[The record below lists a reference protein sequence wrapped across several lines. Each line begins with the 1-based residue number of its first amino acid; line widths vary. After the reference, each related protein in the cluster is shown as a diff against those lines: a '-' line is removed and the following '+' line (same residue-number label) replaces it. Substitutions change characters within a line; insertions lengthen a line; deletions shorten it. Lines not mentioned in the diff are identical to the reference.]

1 MKANFKIT
9 EDKPSDVDVPK
20 KSTESSDLT
29 EEEFEKYLETLP
41 KGWNLWNIRS
51 QTKDQNK

>member
-9 EDKPSDVDVPK
+9 DDKPSDADVPK

-29 EEEFEKYLETLP
+29 EEEFETYLQKLP

-51 QTKDQNK
+51 LTKD

>member
-9 EDKPSDVDVPK
+9 EDKPSDVPK
-20 KSTESSDLT
+20 KSTETSELT

-51 QTKDQNK
+51 QTKDQNN

>member
-9 EDKPSDVDVPK
+9 EDKHLNVDVPK
-20 KSTESSDLT
+20 KLTESSEIT
-29 EEEFEKYLETLP
+29 EEEFERYLEKLP

-51 QTKDQNK
+51 LTKD